1 MSDSQKWYE
10 TAWVLAL
17 LSVFSVVGLS
27 FSLPLFDLDEGAFTE
42 ATREMLLSGNWTST
56 TLNGEPRTDKPILI
70 YWLQGVSAY
79 LFGFTEGS
87 LRFPSL
93 VMAGVWVFITFR
105 FVSEFMNRSIAVFAI
120 IAMTTSWLMT
130 IIFKAAIADALLNA
144 LICWTIF
151 SMYRYLQEP
160 STLRLVGCGVA
171 MGLGFLT
178 KGPVA
183 VVLPLGAF
191 VIAMSLMGRAREF
204 FAICAR
210 PAAWVSLFVVITPW
224 HVASYLDQGWV
235 FFEGFYLGHN
245 LGRFNETMTGY
256 TGNYFYYFLL
266 FPLLLLP
273 FSRWLPGLAESAARA
288 LSGRDELLSVLLWSW
303 FVLTFVIFTLSSTQL
318 PHYLLYGMTP
328 IYILLGQAIYRRP
341 DIGCLWVAPG
351 ALFALYLVAAPYAV
365 LGLDDSNAYL
375 LATFEAG
382 VEYAS
387 SHATIHTMLG
397 AGLFLW
403 LLWMTRRSALE
414 GVIASSVSIV
424 VVMNLVVIPTLGYAR
439 QAPAKQAA
447 AFASAAYPD
456 HDYVAWQI
464 NMPSFSVYT
473 ERTVP
478 STDPNTGSLVFTR
491 IDQLE
496 SLTATVPFPVKEPVF
511 VQGGIALV
519 VIE

>member
-1 MSDSQKWYE
+1 
-10 TAWVLAL
+10 
-17 LSVFSVVGLS
+17 
-27 FSLPLFDLDEGAFTE
+27 
-42 ATREMLLSGNWTST
+42 
-56 TLNGEPRTDKPILI
+56 
-70 YWLQGVSAY
+70 
-79 LFGFTEGS
+79 
-87 LRFPSL
+87 
-93 VMAGVWVFITFR
+93 
-105 FVSEFMNRSIAVFAI
+105 MNRSIAVFAI

-191 VIAMSLMGRAREF
+191 LIAMSLMGRAREF

-210 PAAWVSLFVVITPW
+210 PAAWGSLFFVITPW
-224 HVASYLDQGWV
+224 HIASYLDQGWV

-256 TGNYFYYFLL
+256 NGNYFYYFLL
-266 FPLLLLP
+266 LPLLLLP
-273 FSRWLPGLAESAARA
+273 FSRWVPGLVESAVRA
-288 LSGRDELLSVLLWSW
+288 VKERDDLLPVLLWSW
-303 FVLTFVIFTLSSTQL
+303 FLLTFVIFTVSSTQL

-328 IYILLGQAIYRRP
+328 IYILLGQAIFSKP
-341 DIGCLWVAPG
+341 DIGRIWVVPG
-351 ALFALYLVAAPYAV
+351 ALFGLYLVAAPYAV

-382 VEYAS
+382 IEYAS
-387 SHATIHTMLG
+387 SHAVIHTMLG

-414 GVIASSVSIV
+414 GVIASTVSIV

-439 QAPAKQAA
+439 QAPAKEAA

-456 HDYVAWQI
+456 HDYVAWEI

-473 ERTVP
+473 ERAVP
-478 STDPNTGSLVFTR
+478 SVAPNSGNLVFTR
-491 IDQLE
+491 IDRLD
-496 SLTATVPFPVKEPVF
+496 SLAATVPYPVKEPVF